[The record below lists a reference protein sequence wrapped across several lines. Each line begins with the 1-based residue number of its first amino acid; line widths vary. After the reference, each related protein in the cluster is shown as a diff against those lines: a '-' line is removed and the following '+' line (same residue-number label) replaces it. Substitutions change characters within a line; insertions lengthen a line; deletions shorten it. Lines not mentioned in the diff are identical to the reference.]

1 MWFARA
7 LSRCKSI
14 GMDSSIVRAP
24 SIEIFRKATARETAA
39 LLLVAGLLPFL
50 IHLLPWSGDR
60 PLGAHLLPMFWTTF
74 VAAYFYGPKIGVLVG
89 LFAPTLNLVITGLPA
104 WKFLGL
110 MSVELTVYA
119 LLAAWAVRRL
129 PRFILIAPLGYLVAR
144 LAVTTLQIA
153 LGVVE
158 DAGPPLAFLAQVVWG
173 SLAGLV
179 VLSAMNAALVRFYP
193 KRAGDSNDA
202 AHV

>member
-1 MWFARA
+1 M
-7 LSRCKSI
+7 
-14 GMDSSIVRAP
+14 GV
-24 SIEIFRKATARETAA
+24 FRKATARETAA

-50 IHLLPWSGDR
+50 IHLLPWSGAR

-89 LFAPTLNLVITGLPA
+89 LFAPVLNLVITGLPA

-119 LLAAWAVRRL
+119 LVAAWAVRRL
-129 PRFILIAPLGYLVAR
+129 PRFILIAPLGYLVA
-144 LAVTTLQIA
+144 LLTVTTLQIA
-153 LGVVE
+153 LGVLG
-158 DAGPPLAFLAQVVWG
+158 DAVAPLTSWAQLIVS

-179 VLSAMNAALVRFYP
+179 VLAAINAALVQFYP
-193 KRAGDSNDA
+193 KRTGDSDDA
-202 AHV
+202 DPI